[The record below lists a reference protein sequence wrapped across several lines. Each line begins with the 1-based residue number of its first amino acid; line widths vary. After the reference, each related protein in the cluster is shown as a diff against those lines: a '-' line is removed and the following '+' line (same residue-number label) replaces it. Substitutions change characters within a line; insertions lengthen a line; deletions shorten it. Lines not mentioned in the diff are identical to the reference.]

1 METPSEKKK
10 NSESWARILKENVW
24 RNVFTKSKTDLWNRH
39 VLAEALPCPS
49 LSPRVLFYKQI
60 A

>member
-1 METPSEKKK
+1 METPSEQKK

-39 VLAEALPCPS
+39 VLAESTDCPS